1 MYMANQIKS
10 NADLFVKNHNIIFD
24 IKHTKD
30 LVKKRLEN
38 CQSKLEE
45 AMSKNLVKI
54 ISEYEIVFPGGRYSI
69 MAEKAMLKILEFEN
83 KTISFFELSE
93 LDPIIVNQILKA
105 YSDFSEDKESP
116 IDKSSQPSIT
126 VCYPSENSTLWDY
139 AQKYNFLSQNNL

>member
-1 MYMANQIKS
+1 MKQIIMINGQMYMANQIKS

-105 YSDFSEDKESP
+105 YSEFSEDKEIINHLVDCYCVSMEKQFS
-116 IDKSSQPSIT
+116 KSR
-126 VCYPSENSTLWDY
+126 L
-139 AQKYNFLSQNNL
+139 